1 MTDQKIMHRSLLKAG
16 LGEVGPAELAGG
28 ERPTFLHVAAQ
39 RTSEGWMLVW
49 PSELSSGGE
58 GVSHHEGVA
67 DLTVEEA
74 GSEFFLS

>member
-39 RTSEGWMLVW
+39 RTSEGLDA
-49 PSELSSGGE
+49 
-58 GVSHHEGVA
+58 GVA
-67 DLTVEEA
+67 VGAVLRR
-74 GSEFFLS
+74 GGRFSS